1 MRSLIQVIIVP
12 DLKILLIAI
21 YAVTDGFDSL
31 MHRDITYSV

>member
-21 YAVTDGFDSL
+21 YALTDGFASL
-31 MHRDITYSV
+31 MYRDITYSI